1 MTIII
6 LFLISTSGIAS
17 KTNIKSFAV
26 DAVEKGWA
34 YFNRGDLETAL
45 KRFNQATIIDPKFA
59 LRILRQS
66 LCLQSAETTLI

>member
-6 LFLISTSGIAS
+6 LFLISTSSIAS

-45 KRFNQATIIDPKFA
+45 KRFNQATIIDPDFA
-59 LRILRQS
+59 PDTS
-66 LCLQSAETTLI
+66 VKLIFTACKTI